1 MKSSLCN
8 TALAMLLTASFPA
21 YGQDATVGKR
31 VFNKC
36 VACHAV
42 GPSAPNKVGPEL
54 NGLFGR
60 PAGSVPAYAYSSANK
75 QSGITWDEDTF
86 ARYIANPQTVVKGTK
101 MTFAGLK
108 NPQEVKNLIAY
119 LSMFVADGNMKQQ

>member
-1 MKSSLCN
+1 MKRSLSN
-8 TALAMLLTASFPA
+8 TVLALFLTASFPA
-21 YGQDATVGKR
+21 YGQDATAGKR

-36 VACHAV
+36 VACHAI

-60 PAGSVPAYAYSSANK
+60 PAGSVPTYAYSSANK
-75 QSGITWDEDTF
+75 QSGITWDKDTF
-86 ARYIANPQTVVKGTK
+86 ARYIASPQTVVKGTK

-108 NPQEVKNLIAY
+108 NPQDVKDLIAY
-119 LSMFVADGNMKQQ
+119 LSTFAADGSTKQQ